1 MRQQSTDDDFEERV
15 VRKGFGR
22 GGEGVK
28 VKIGGGGCW
37 SGGRNDDNICALIV
51 LLIKMTA
58 TLVYTKCSR

>member
-1 MRQQSTDDDFEERV
+1 MMILRSAWSERDLA
-15 VRKGFGR
+15 

-37 SGGRNDDNICALIV
+37 SGGRYDDNICALIV

>member
-28 VKIGGGGCW
+28 VKIGGGG
-37 SGGRNDDNICALIV
+37 V
-51 LLIKMTA
+51 LERG
-58 TLVYTKCSR
+58 S